1 MEDKDEVYSKKLKA
15 GKRTYFMDVKQSRN
29 RLYYVTVTESVKQ
42 YEDSDDDSDFKKFRV
57 MIYPE
62 DFNNF
67 LDTLTEVIDH
77 VRYKLMPDF
86 DYDKFRNS

>member
-1 MEDKDEVYSKKLKA
+1 MEDKDVVYSKKLKA
-15 GKRTYFMDVKQSRN
+15 GKRTYFMDVKLSRN

-42 YEDSDDDSDFKKFRV
+42 HENNDDDPEFKKFRV
-57 MIYPE
+57 IVYPE

-67 LDTLTEVIDH
+67 LDSLTEVIDH

-86 DYDKFRNS
+86 DYDKFKNS